1 MATHAGRTAHA
12 RTSLRSKR
20 VAVALL
26 SVAVG
31 AALVMRTA
39 GQPRPRTPDGIV
51 TAGPEVDVSSEPGVQ
66 SQVSI
71 AVDPTDDRVLV
82 AGSGNW
88 GRKTRAYSSTDG
100 GSTWTASAD
109 PPLAAGVPQT
119 CAFGDSTVGIDRL
132 GRQYYAFI
140 VGLSCDLTHI
150 GSGVGAPELFVARRA
165 GPTAPWTTPANP
177 VAALFAGDA
186 LRHGEADDKPW
197 LAVDVSPT
205 SPHTNR
211 VYVVWTR
218 SGGAE
223 GIRVLLSHTDDG
235 AHTWSAPVRVNDHSL
250 ADGAITSVAVGPS
263 GYVYVVWD
271 DIADR
276 TISIARSTDGGR
288 HFGRT
293 RLVANERSPRSASC
307 DPPGTSIPAHPR
319 RCVTADANV
328 TVDNSSGRYTGRV
341 YVSYADAGRNQAR
354 DVFVAVFDPA
364 LRPLGEKLVN
374 PADEAAPSDQFQPA
388 AAVDASTGTLWVCFY
403 DTSGDPHRIRAVYSC
418 TISSDGG
425 HSWSRPV
432 GAASVASDEAG
443 RGANRI
449 GYGDYQGLAVARGLA
464 HPIWTDARALGTLK
478 EEIYS
483 ATFTG

>member
-1 MATHAGRTAHA
+1 MATHAGRTPLA

-20 VAVALL
+20 AAVAMLAIAAVTLL
-26 SVAVG
+26 AVR
-31 AALVMRTA
+31 AA
-39 GQPRPRTPDGIV
+39 GQSQPHTPGWIV
-51 TAGPEVDVSSEPGVQ
+51 AAGPEVDVSNDPGVQ
-66 SQVSI
+66 SQVSVAI
-71 AVDPTDDRVLV
+71 DPTDNRVLV

-109 PPLAAGVPQT
+109 PPLPAGVPQT

-140 VGLSCDLTHI
+140 VGLLCGRI
-150 GSGVGAPELFVARRA
+150 GSAVGVPELFVAHRA
-165 GPTAPWTTPANP
+165 DATAPWTTPTRP

-211 VYVVWTR
+211 AYVVWTR

-223 GIRVLLSHTDDG
+223 GIRVLLSRTDDG
-235 AHTWSAPVRVNDHSL
+235 AHTWSAPVRVNDRPL
-250 ADGAITSVAVGPS
+250 VNGAITSVAVGPD
-263 GYVYVVWD
+263 GDVYVVWD
-271 DIADR
+271 DIAAR

-288 HFGRT
+288 HFGRM

-307 DPPGTSIPAHPR
+307 DPPGTSIPADPR
-319 RCVTADANV
+319 RCVTAGATV
-328 TVDNSSGRYTGRV
+328 TVDDSSGRYAGRV
-341 YVSYADAGRNQAR
+341 YVSYADARRNR
-354 DVFVAVFDPA
+354 GWRVFVAAFDPA
-364 LRPLGEKLVN
+364 LRPLSEKLVD
-374 PADEAAPSDQFQPA
+374 PADGATPSDQFQPA
-388 AAVDASTGTLWVCFY
+388 AAVDSSTGTLWVCFY
-403 DTSGDPHRIRAVYSC
+403 ETNGDPRRIRAVYSC
-418 TISSDGG
+418 ATSSDGG
-425 HSWSRPV
+425 SSWSRPV
-432 GAASVASDEAG
+432 GAASVASDEAE
-443 RGANRI
+443 RGANRV
-449 GYGDYQGLAVARGLA
+449 GYGDYQGLAVAGGLA
-464 HPIWTDARALGTLK
+464 HPIWTDSRALGTLE